1 VRDRRRLAMDFAQ
14 VAAAGRASLGIVQV
28 QGTRSADVGRRRR
41 LVERTRERQR
51 GRLREKHAD
60 RKQPGDRPTGGATK
74 GHPCDR
80 KVSSWT
86 RFGSASVCPKLG
98 AEHTGPAA
106 RAFDRHQRPAHRSK
120 SRPERRIDPACLARS
135 TAITPWCRADSRHTR
150 AGTLV
155 GEVAPTRAWY
165 VPTSM
170 KKLRIPLILLVALI
184 LPVKGAMAAAG
195 MFCHLGS
202 AQPMSAIVQPHQHHA
217 GAHQNHAE
225 HHAVD
230 GDSQSD
236 AEDDAPLIPA
246 SSSCAICSAVCSA
259 PPLPAN
265 GIAFHVPAASG
276 AECFPALSPPRL
288 SAVQSGLERP
298 PRTI

>member
-1 VRDRRRLAMDFAQ
+1 VSQRRLDDGPGRRLDR
-14 VAAAGRASLGIVQV
+14 VGDGGELRGRAIEPALLTLPGLKGQCI
-28 QGTRSADVGRRRR
+28 RSAVS
-41 LVERTRERQR
+41 
-51 GRLREKHAD
+51 
-60 RKQPGDRPTGGATK
+60 PGTM
-74 GHPCDR
+74 
-80 KVSSWT
+80 
-86 RFGSASVCPKLG
+86 
-98 AEHTGPAA
+98 
-106 RAFDRHQRPAHRSK
+106 
-120 SRPERRIDPACLARS
+120 
-135 TAITPWCRADSRHTR
+135 
-150 AGTLV
+150 V

-276 AECFPALSPPRL
+276 AERFPALSPPRL